1 MPALLEVRAL
11 SYAFPQCDPVLKEVD
26 LELQEGC
33 FTLLAGRNGSGKTLL
48 MNHLNGL
55 VKIQQ
60 GDILFKGESIAD
72 QKDIRQRI
80 ALVFQNADSQF
91 VAPSVEREIAFGPSN
106 LRLPK
111 AEILERRDRIIQQFG
126 LEAFR
131 QRNPHSLSGGE
142 KRRVA
147 IASVLAMEPE
157 LVVLD
162 EPFTGLDLPGVDQVL
177 RCLLD
182 LHRRG
187 TSILLITHDLEK
199 CLAHADRVLVLDKG
213 VIADQGEAEE
223 ILPRLDRWDLYSPWQ
238 ENRPLESYTWLR
250 KSGKS

>member
-1 MPALLEVRAL
+1 MATLLEIRKL
-11 SYAFPQCDPVLKEVD
+11 SYRFPPAGPVLKEVN
-26 LELQEGC
+26 LELQRGC

-55 VKIQQ
+55 VKKQE
-60 GDILFKGESIAD
+60 GEILFNGTAVEE
-72 QKDIRQRI
+72 QKDIRQKI
-80 ALVFQNADSQF
+80 GLVFQNADSQF

-111 AEILERRDRIIQQFG
+111 DEILSRRDRIIEDLG
-126 LEAFR
+126 LKEFR
-131 QRNPHSLSGGE
+131 GRNPHSLSGGE

-157 LVVLD
+157 LLVLD

-213 VIADQGEAEE
+213 IIADQGTAGE

-250 KSGKS
+250 SPITV